1 MKDHVET
8 RVLTNSFTYS
18 HSYKML
24 LGFTIVFAFVCSF
37 YIASAWQFIALL
49 SALSVVAY
57 LAWTTGHVAGV
68 EGAVKSTLEYMV
80 EDGFLEKEIIDG
92 DTIVSRID
100 NLVYLEE
107 CKCGE
112 RLVVNESVT
121 KGHRENGKD
130 YEKDE

>member
-1 MKDHVET
+1 
-8 RVLTNSFTYS
+8 
-18 HSYKML
+18 
-24 LGFTIVFAFVCSF
+24 
-37 YIASAWQFIALL
+37 
-49 SALSVVAY
+49 
-57 LAWTTGHVAGV
+57 
-68 EGAVKSTLEYMV
+68 MV

-92 DTIVSRID
+92 ATIVSRID